1 MTQDLGPIA
10 VRRKSGAEPFHH
22 NGWPLD
28 FDVLSFWQWSASDL
42 LSNAT
47 RGILAEYLVALALG
61 DVEGARAEWDPFDA
75 TTESGVRVEV
85 KSSAYLQSWHQ
96 SSLSRIT
103 FSTRPTFAWEA
114 ETNALTEERKR
125 QADVYV
131 FCLLDHKEQATVDP
145 LNLLQWTYLVIS
157 TERLNAE
164 LGEQKSV
171 GLNRLR
177 QIGAEEVDYA
187 SLANAVDRAANSSAV

>member
-1 MTQDLGPIA
+1 MSQDLGPIP
-10 VRRKSGAEPFHH
+10 VTRKSGAEPFHH
-22 NGWPLD
+22 DGEPLD

-47 RGILAEYLVALALG
+47 RGILAEYLVARALG
-61 DVEGARAEWDPFDA
+61 DTKGARAEWDAYDA
-75 TTESGVRVEV
+75 TTDSGIRVEV

-96 SSLSRIT
+96 NKLSRIN
-103 FSTRPTFAWEA
+103 FSTRPTLAWEA
-114 ETNALTEERKR
+114 DTNTLAIERKR

-145 LNLLQWTYLVIS
+145 LDVAQWTFFVIS

-164 LGEQKSV
+164 LGKQESI
-171 GLNRLR
+171 GLNGLR
-177 QIGAEEVDYA
+177 QIGADEVSYGD
-187 SLANAVDRAANSSAV
+187 LAHAVDRVAAPSEP